1 MAIPIQHAKQ
11 TCVIA
16 NVVSSILATFSLTLA
31 YQGLLLHRQ
40 QQQELASCPTVV
52 LLLGVLPAKAVSLS
66 LFPAVSLGWVALT
79 IYLAQPPLKELEGK
93 VIDNGTFAAIQR
105 QCGTVMHRVNVG
117 RMLCSVF
124 SVLFLWRMSTFYK
137 QLGGTGT
144 EDGKEEERF
153 WFGYTRLMT
162 GLGLLAAL
170 LNTLLYHRL
179 QLSYRQLKH
188 ALQLRFRRAL

>member
-1 MAIPIQHAKQ
+1 MAIPIQCAKQ
-11 TCVIA
+11 TCIIG
-16 NVVSSILATFSLTLA
+16 NVVSSILGTYALTLA
-31 YQGLLLHRQ
+31 YQGLHLHRQ
-40 QQQELASCPTVV
+40 QRDLASCPTVV

-66 LFPAVSLGWVALT
+66 LFPAVSLGWVAVA
-79 IYLAQPPLKELEGK
+79 IYLAQPQLKGLEGK
-93 VIDNGTFAAIQR
+93 AVDNGTFAIIQR

-137 QLGGTGT
+137 ELGGA
-144 EDGKEEERF
+144 EDGKGEERF
-153 WFGYTRLMT
+153 WFAFTRLMT

-179 QLSYRQLKH
+179 QLLYRHLKK

>member
-11 TCVIA
+11 TCIIA

-31 YQGLLLHRQ
+31 YQGLHFYRQ
-40 QQQELASCPTVV
+40 QQDLASCPTVV

-66 LFPAVSLGWVALT
+66 LFPAVSLGWVALA
-79 IYLAQPPLKELEGK
+79 IYLAQPQLKELEGK
-93 VIDNGTFAAIQR
+93 VIDNGTFAVIQR

-137 QLGGTGT
+137 QLGGS

-153 WFGYTRLMT
+153 WYGYTRLMT

-179 QLSYRQLKH
+179 QLSYRHLKH

>member
-31 YQGLLLHRQ
+31 YQGLHLHRQ
-40 QQQELASCPTVV
+40 QDLASSPTVV

-66 LFPAVSLGWVALT
+66 LFPAVSLGWVALA

-93 VIDNGTFAAIQR
+93 VIDNGTFAVIQR

-137 QLGGTGT
+137 HRS

-153 WFGYTRLMT
+153 WLGYTRLMT

-179 QLSYRQLKH
+179 QLSYRHLKH